1 MLGLA
6 PICPVHFLI
15 TNLSAVMTGL
25 APVIHAGID
34 IPL

>member
-1 MLGLA
+1 MRLDPLLSGS
-6 PICPVHFLI
+6 FLV

-25 APVIHAGID
+25 APVIHACIN